1 MANYQYMMS
10 ADDVAR
16 ELNCSKSHA
25 YKLVKSMNEEL
36 ASQGYITMAGRIP
49 RAYWA
54 KKMYGYELSVDREL
68 MYKLRTSWNRK
79 GGKSINSDTNVHV
92 GSLPSGAAVIQ
103 TEELVSDYIE
113 LHNRKMLG
121 LDMETYA
128 VYYAAENAPTRP
140 LFVSIKS
147 VSDYANSK
155 KNDDYQA
162 YASYISISLFLE
174 KLPEL
179 IEIY

>member
-54 KKMYGYELSVDREL
+54 KKMYGYELSVGQEIL
-68 MYKLRTSWNRK
+68 IGQLISFVLVMSFYKKRAQLGKCQVAGFRAWIIKKFEVNSWLIICFLYRQN
-79 GGKSINSDTNVHV
+79 GHV
-92 GSLPSGAAVIQ
+92 GFSACFFYLKIFLNTSCK
-103 TEELVSDYIE
+103 L
-113 LHNRKMLG
+113 
-121 LDMETYA
+121 
-128 VYYAAENAPTRP
+128 
-140 LFVSIKS
+140 
-147 VSDYANSK
+147 K
-155 KNDDYQA
+155 KGVL
-162 YASYISISLFLE
+162 ISI
-174 KLPEL
+174 
-179 IEIY
+179 